1 MANNEMAQQRPAGQ
15 IAALDDLDQ
24 RLVAEL
30 QADGR
35 LSMRALAERMHISR
49 AGCYARVERLHRD
62 GVITGYS
69 ATVDSRRLGRGLSA
83 FVYVKIRQHSWKQVR
98 QAMQQVSEIEHG
110 YLVTGENDLLLFI
123 RTRDADSLR
132 DLVLNHLQAMEDVQS
147 THTVL
152 VFDELR

>member
-1 MANNEMAQQRPAGQ
+1 MANGRLAEQGSAGQ

-24 RLVAEL
+24 RVVAEL

-35 LSMRALAERMHISR
+35 ISMRALAQRMHISR
-49 AGCYARVERLHRD
+49 AGCYARVERLHRE

-69 ATVDSRRLGRGLSA
+69 AMVDSRRLGRGLSA

-98 QAMQQVSEIEHG
+98 QAMRQVSEIEHG
-110 YLVTGENDLLLFI
+110 YLVTGDNDLLLFI

-132 DLVLNHLQAMEDVQS
+132 DLVLNQLQAMEDVQS

>member
-1 MANNEMAQQRPAGQ
+1 MDVPGGQ
-15 IAALDDLDQ
+15 IATLDALDR

-35 LSMRALAERMHISR
+35 ISMRALAERMHISR
-49 AGCYARVERLHRD
+49 AGCYARVERLRRD
-62 GVITGYS
+62 GVIKGY
-69 ATVDSRRLGRGLSA
+69 AALVDSRRLGRGLSA

-98 QAMQQVSEIEHG
+98 RAMREVPEIEHG
-110 YLVTGENDLLLFI
+110 YLVTGDNDLLLFI

-132 DLVLNHLQAMEDVQS
+132 ELVLNQLQAMKDVQS

>member
-1 MANNEMAQQRPAGQ
+1 MVDDTIAERGPAGQ
-15 IAALDDLDQ
+15 IAALDSLDRQ
-24 RLVAEL
+24 LVAEL

-35 LSMRALAERMHISR
+35 VSMRALAERLHISR

-62 GVITGYS
+62 GVITGYTAS
-69 ATVDSRRLGRGLSA
+69 VDSRRLGRGLAA

-98 QAMQQVSEIEHG
+98 QAMREVSEIEHG
-110 YLVTGENDLLLFI
+110 YLVTGDNDLLLFI

-132 DLVLNHLQAMEDVQS
+132 DLVLNQLQAMEDVQS